1 MGRAPILELIIIVV
15 IFLAPQASANSDLQR
30 KKEGD
35 WFIGAKVLNLAPDVK
50 SVVSIGGEAKIASDT
65 VPEIDVRYFITDNL
79 SLETM
84 FGFTE
89 HKLSAVGTAL
99 GDLDL
104 GSTKV
109 LPPTITLQY
118 HFNNG
123 RRFSPYIGIGLNYT
137 FFVDHDPGDALDVS
151 YQNGF
156 GSVLNLGFD
165 YFIGKNN
172 YFNIDIKKYAISTDV
187 VIDAGSAGTAD
198 AAVDINPLAVSVG
211 YGWVF

>member
-1 MGRAPILELIIIVV
+1 MVV

>member
-1 MGRAPILELIIIVV
+1 MVV

-156 GSVLNLGFD
+156 ASVLNLGFD

>member
-198 AAVDINPLAVSVG
+198 AAVDINPLAASVC

>member
-1 MGRAPILELIIIVV
+1 MGRAPILELIIMVV

>member
-1 MGRAPILELIIIVV
+1 MGRAPILELIIMVV

-84 FGFTE
+84 FGVTE

>member
-1 MGRAPILELIIIVV
+1 MGRAPILELIIMVV

-118 HFNNG
+118 HFNSAS
-123 RRFSPYIGIGLNYT
+123 RFSPYIGIGLNYT
-137 FFVDHDPGDALDVS
+137 FFVDHDPGDAVAIS
-151 YQNGF
+151 YKSSF
-156 GSVLNLGFD
+156 GTVLNLGFD
-165 YFIGKNN
+165 YFIGEKNF
-172 YFNIDIKKYAISTDV
+172 FNIDIKKYAISADV
-187 VIDAGSAGTAD
+187 IIDAGPAGTAD

-211 YGWVF
+211 YGWIF